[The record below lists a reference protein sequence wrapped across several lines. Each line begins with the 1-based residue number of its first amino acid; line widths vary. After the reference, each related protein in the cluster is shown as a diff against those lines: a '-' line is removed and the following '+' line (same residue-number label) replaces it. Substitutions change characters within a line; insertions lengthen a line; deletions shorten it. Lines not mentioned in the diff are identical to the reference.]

1 MVYRSLFVLLLAAL
15 VLTSVGAQDAAP
27 ANLAECVAEYDA
39 EADYF
44 PAKAEVAFASGFSV
58 EYFPNYKVVTVT
70 RPFPGAGEEDG
81 FQYVLVQCGTPAPD
95 GFDDAQVLT
104 VPMDSAIAMSTT
116 YLPHFTT
123 LGLLDALTGVD
134 GGLYVSTPAVVEKYA
149 AGELL
154 EVGYG
159 SEVNV
164 ELVLDS
170 ESDVVFAYA
179 SGSPEYDAHPKL
191 VEAGVPV
198 AINADYAEIT
208 PLGRAEWIKFTALF
222 FNAEAEA
229 NAYFDGVAERYT
241 ELQALTADLADDAKP
256 LVLWNSFS
264 SFIDAWSIPGQQTF
278 VGAFLTDAGARWVL
292 SDQAPDISVNQAFEA
307 VFEAGADADVWIP
320 GLFGIS
326 TLADV
331 LAADARYADF
341 AAFQAGQVFNT
352 DGRVNA
358 NGGNDYFE
366 NGVNE
371 PDVVL
376 ADLVA
381 MLHPELLPDHELVY
395 FRQVPA
401 Q

>member
-1 MVYRSLFVLLLAAL
+1 MVHRSLFVLVLAAL
-15 VLTSVGAQDAAP
+15 LLMPVGAQDAAL
-27 ANLAECVAEYDA
+27 ANPTACVAEYDA

-44 PAKAEVAFASGFSV
+44 PAKAEVTFASGFSV
-58 EYFPNYKVVTVT
+58 EYFANYKVVTVT
-70 RPFPGAGEEDG
+70 RPFPGAGADDA
-81 FQYVLVQCGTPAPD
+81 FQYVLVQCGTPAPE
-95 GFDDAQVLT
+95 GFDGAQVLT

-123 LGLLDALTGVD
+123 LGLLDALMGVD
-134 GGLYVSTPAVVEKYA
+134 GGLYVSTPEVVEKYA
-149 AGELL
+149 AGDLL

-159 SEVNV
+159 AEVNV
-164 ELVLDS
+164 EVVLDS
-170 ESDVVFAYA
+170 EADVVFAYA

-229 NAYFDGVAERYT
+229 NTYFDGVAERYAQ
-241 ELQALTADLADDAKP
+241 LQALTADLPEDEKP

-292 SDQAPDISVNQAFEA
+292 SDQAPESSVNQSFES
-307 VFEAGADADVWIP
+307 VFEAGAEADVWVP
-320 GLFGIS
+320 GLFGIA

-341 AAFQAGQVFNT
+341 AAFQSGQVFNT
-352 DGRVNA
+352 DGRANP
-358 NGGNDYFE
+358 NGGNDYYE

-381 MLHPELLPDHELVY
+381 IFHPELLPEHTPVY
-395 FRQVPA
+395 LRQVPA
-401 Q
+401 E